1 MPDGNSALSRL
12 NRTPT
17 RINEEAERGLLG
29 PDTEPETEPQLTTGS
44 PAPVA
49 VVSKP
54 RRAGKQS
61 GFENLTAALQPK
73 VEPVPFSV
81 RLPPWLRQA
90 VVERIKTMQGKGI
103 KITQDQVAKQ
113 ALMAYFDLEE
123 PQ

>member
-1 MPDGNSALSRL
+1 M
-12 NRTPT
+12 
-17 RINEEAERGLLG
+17 LG
-29 PDTEPETEPQLTTGS
+29 PDPEPETEPQLTTGS